1 MNLRQADITE
11 MLDRWL
17 DRLAPPRHLSEKPQA
32 AQEEVEA
39 LLRILTKMAP
49 QSDYQPFIN
58 RVFDQVEFVAKA
70 RTWPTV
76 AEIGA
81 ACAAVRKETPRP
93 TDMTGENAAKSPVE
107 IAAARMSR
115 GDAVGEQWLYGTLA
129 CELIASGNVDEAT
142 MRRYR
147 SGAFFAQKHTYGE
160 DAARRWEA
168 EMKARHDAA
177 RDVWRDREA
186 RERRHIT
193 IPDKTSKPQFGAFA

>member
-11 MLDRWL
+11 MLERWL

-49 QSDYQPFIN
+49 QADYQPFIR
-58 RVFDQVEFVAKA
+58 RVFDQVEYVAKA

-76 AEIGA
+76 SEIGS
-81 ACAAVRKETPRP
+81 ACAAVRKESPKA
-93 TDMTGENAAKSPVE
+93 DDLTGDSAAKSPVE

-115 GDAVGEQWLYGTLA
+115 GDPVGEQWLYGTLA

-168 EMKARHDAA
+168 EMQARHDAA
-177 RDVWRDREA
+177 RAVWRDRQE
-186 RERRHIT
+186 RETRQIHI
-193 IPDKTSKPQFGAFA
+193 PNKTSKPQEAAE